1 MLETIT
7 VLLVEDNP
15 GDARLMR
22 EAVREAEGS
31 HIHLVHVETL
41 SKALSRLDQDRFD
54 VVMLDLSLPD
64 AEGLTTL
71 VRAHAHAPS
80 VPIVVLTGLDDEG
93 LAIRA
98 VREGAQD
105 YLVKGQVTGQLVVR
119 AMRYATERKR
129 AVEALQRSEEYYRSL
144 IENALD
150 IITVV
155 DADGIVRYGSPSFE
169 RVLGY
174 PQGAL
179 TGTNILHVVHP
190 EDTDHF
196 RAMLEI
202 GTKNPG
208 STQSFECRLRHR
220 NGNWRVIEAIGK
232 RFEQDTAVNGFVL
245 NSRDITERKRAEEQ
259 LRQAN
264 ETLRAVIET
273 SPLAIYALDLDGQV
287 KSWNSAAQRIFGYS
301 EDEVINRR
309 LPIVAVED
317 EEAFLVRLG
326 EAADGQLLV
335 GHEER
340 RYKKSGDP
348 IEVSI
353 WNAQLRDATG
363 AVTGIVE
370 AVADNSERKRLE
382 EQFRQA
388 QKMEAVGRLAGGIA
402 HDFNNLLTVI
412 TGYCQMLIEHIPRED
427 PMSEDMFQVLKAADR
442 ATTLTKQLLA
452 FSRRQMFQPKVIDL
466 RTLIADMDH
475 ILKRLVGENIK
486 LVTTADA
493 DLKPVRVDPGH
504 LEQVIVNLVVNARDA
519 MPSGG
524 TVHITMTNVEVN
536 SSVSHQHINLTPG
549 SYVLLEVIDTGVG
562 IDEETK
568 AHLFEPFFTTK
579 EKGRGTGLGLSTS
592 YGIVKQNRGEILVRS
607 EPGAGSTFS
616 IYLPVAVKQEVDPI
630 EQPASERHAFRGAET
645 VLVAEDEDGVRTVV
659 TEMLRKQ
666 GYSVVTAPGGAAAI
680 ETARKM
686 TTVDLLISDVIM
698 PGMNGPELAQNL
710 RALRPDLRV
719 LYVSGYTDSAIAREG
734 ELEPGTAFLHKP
746 FTPDQLARKVREI
759 LDQPADVNRSG
770 TDHTRHI
777 PESA

>member
-31 HIHLVHVETL
+31 HIQLVHVDTL
-41 SKALSRLDQDRFD
+41 HKALHRLDQDRFD

-71 VRAHAHAPS
+71 VRTHAHAPS

-129 AVEALQRSEEYYRSL
+129 AFEALQRSEEYYRSL

-155 DADGIVRYGSPSFE
+155 DPDGLVRYGSPSFE

-179 TGTNILHVVHP
+179 TGTNILSVMHP
-190 EDTDHF
+190 EDTSRF
-196 RAMLEI
+196 SEMLEI
-202 GTKNPG
+202 GTNNPG
-208 STQSFECRLRHR
+208 TTQSFECRLKHR
-220 NGNWRVIEAIGK
+220 SGHWRVIEAIGK
-232 RFEQDTAVNGFVL
+232 QFEQHTAVNGFVL

-259 LRQAN
+259 LRQVNDA
-264 ETLRAVIET
+264 LRAVIET
-273 SPLAIYALDLDGQV
+273 SPLAIYALDLDGNV
-287 KSWNSAAQRIFGYS
+287 KSWNSAAQRIFGYA
-301 EDEVINRR
+301 EDEVVNRR
-309 LPIVAVED
+309 LPIVSVED
-317 EEAFLVRLG
+317 EEAFLDRIRDAVSG
-326 EAADGQLLV
+326 NLLV
-335 GHEER
+335 GYEER

-412 TGYCQMLIEHIPRED
+412 TGYCQMLLDRIPPED
-427 PMSEDMFQVLKAADR
+427 PMSEDMLQVLKAADR

-452 FSRRQMFQPKVIDL
+452 FSRRQIFQPKVIDL
-466 RTLIADMDH
+466 RMLISDMDH

-486 LVTTADA
+486 LVTTSDA
-493 DLKPVRVDPGH
+493 NLKPVRVDPGH

-519 MPSGG
+519 MPHGG
-524 TVHITMTNVEVN
+524 TLTISMTNADV
-536 SSVSHQHINLTPG
+536 SSTFHHINLPHG
-549 SYVLLEVIDTGVG
+549 PYVLLEVTDTGVG
-562 IDEETK
+562 IDESTK

-616 IYLPVAVKQEVDPI
+616 IYLPVPLKQDVDPI
-630 EQPASERHAFRGAET
+630 ERNEPEKRTFRGAET

-666 GYSVVTAPGGAAAI
+666 GYTVVTAPGGAAAVDI
-680 ETARKM
+680 AGKLAR
-686 TTVDLLISDVIM
+686 VDLLITDVIM
-698 PGMNGPELAQNL
+698 PGMNGPELAKNL
-710 RALRPDLRV
+710 RTFRKDLRV
-719 LYVSGYTDSAIAREG
+719 LYVSGYTDSLFAREG

-746 FTPDQLARKVREI
+746 FTPNQLASKVREV
-759 LDQPADVNRSG
+759 LDQPDDPGGPPPSNVTGRL
-770 TDHTRHI
+770 
-777 PESA
+777 PERA